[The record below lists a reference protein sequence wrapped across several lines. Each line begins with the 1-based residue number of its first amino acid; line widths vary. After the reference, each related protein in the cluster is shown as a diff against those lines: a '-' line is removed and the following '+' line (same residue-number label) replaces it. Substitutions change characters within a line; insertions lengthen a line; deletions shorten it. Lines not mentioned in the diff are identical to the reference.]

1 MIDFHSHALPGID
14 DGALDVEM
22 SVKMLKMS
30 EEQGVEAVVLTPH
43 FYASQKSVDEFVT
56 QRDEAYD
63 KLINYASEHNI
74 KIPKLI
80 KGAEVKFSE
89 TLFEMDDISDLLIEN
104 TNALLLEMPFSYW
117 NSWIFDKLFE
127 LAVSFNITI
136 IIAHIER
143 YVKSMKYFKRIRPLL
158 DMNFLIQVNSDS
170 VFRWGRRKIVK
181 KLFYENKVHLI
192 GSDMHND
199 TTRKTTMEKA
209 FSYILSKY
217 GESALDEIT
226 ANEKSLIGVD

>member
-22 SVKMLKMS
+22 SVKMLETSLK
-30 EEQGVEAVVLTPH
+30 QGVEAVVLTPH
-43 FYASQKSVDEFVT
+43 YYPSSKSLDEFL
-56 QRDEAYD
+56 REREEAYN
-63 KLINYASEHNI
+63 KLISYASENYI
-74 KIPKLI
+74 KLPKLI

-89 TLFEMDDISDLLIEN
+89 KLFEMNDITGLLIEN

-117 NSWIFDKLFE
+117 NSWIFDKLYE
-127 LAVSFNITI
+127 LAVTFDITI

-143 YVKSMKYFKRIRPLL
+143 YIKSIKYFERIRPLL

-181 KLFYENKVHLI
+181 KLFLENKVNLI

-199 TTRKTTMEKA
+199 TTRKTTMDKA
-209 FSYILSKY
+209 FSYIFKRY
-217 GESALDEIT
+217 GEDSIEEIT